1 MRKHYS
7 LSGSLSELPRFRSH
21 PRTRAGRGFSLIE
34 ILGVLAIMGILAGM
48 LAPSVIRQIRQS
60 QASGEDAR
68 LRQVGEAILATI
80 QATETIPNPNVAAND
95 AAGWFSLARAYSSMP
110 EDAFRYVYAN
120 NSSSERRYFLD
131 PTLDAYLAGLSTPYQ
146 TPPDGFPVTG
156 FPAGALRV
164 LLVSSSRGTL
174 NPPAPDDAV
183 LPFAFGANLSGADQ
197 NELRNW
203 NKIFTGGVA
212 TVPPLPNTP
221 FGANWNGLGEFL
233 HVQTIDLRTLFCKVT
248 LRDLAAPPTAAVV
261 NGTHSYPA
269 NAGDPVNG
277 TALGYTFDFVP
288 TPGLGN
294 AFNGGEAGI
303 LTSSLKFRTLIN
315 RTAALTGF
323 DVKDAGSTPAAGKST
338 FDITLPNAPQY

>member
-1 MRKHYS
+1 M
-7 LSGSLSELPRFRSH
+7 
-21 PRTRAGRGFSLIE
+21 
-34 ILGVLAIMGILAGM
+34 
-48 LAPSVIRQIRQS
+48 
-60 QASGEDAR
+60 
-68 LRQVGEAILATI
+68 GEAILATI

-131 PTLDAYLAGLSTPYQ
+131 PTLGAYLAGLSTPYQ

-174 NPPAPDDAV
+174 NPPAPGDAV

-212 TVPPLPNTP
+212 TVPTLPNTP

-261 NGTHSYPA
+261 RGTYSYPA

-288 TPGLGN
+288 TLGLGN
-294 AFNGGEAGI
+294 AFNGGEAGK

-315 RTAALTGF
+315 RTVTLTGF
-323 DVKDAGSTPAAGKST
+323 DVKDAGSTPAANKST
-338 FDITLPNAPQY
+338 FDITLPNAPQYEINGLGIQPFPVVTPPDINSSSFYLIKGTIIKLYDGNVVAPTLLLNMPVTTDMNFEYFNGAWTRVD